1 MVPVGI
7 EMSLSRSGTLAFGEN
22 PRPANVAP
30 AAIPIGWECVASVEI
45 PHRSAHIAR
54 SNRDFEKLTGVH
66 RQGSRDRLADMERKP
81 TPPARTGDMIAGWRL
96 GRHVGEGGFATV
108 WEVHKPFRPDRRLAL
123 KLVQMDER
131 ARGELNILLDIPH
144 PYLARVHDWAGSD
157 RGAPLGWFALVM
169 NLGEEDLK
177 SSLCRRGPM
186 DSEKVRSIGIGLA
199 AALAYLHDDAAV
211 YQRTIVHG
219 DVKPANMIRFG
230 GRWQLADFGIAS
242 MAHLTGSTLYGASL
256 PYAPPEYLKCP
267 YLDTAVSPSPRGD
280 IWSLGVT
287 LFELATGELP
297 PGRGDRDEIL
307 RKRDVHH
314 GLASSV
320 ESCLSPDASE
330 RPKASELY
338 EMLDGID
345 RPLPPDPAQAVAA
358 NADLL
363 WQADR
368 PSGPLHVG
376 ALVDRWTSTLTR
388 AAFFESAAED
398 LHHRGDTNALR
409 ALAHTIESFDHPLT
423 RDLLPGVGRLVPAE
437 LERRIHRL
445 IGDRKPR

>member
-1 MVPVGI
+1 MHRCRTRLPNT
-7 EMSLSRSGTLAFGEN
+7 SR
-22 PRPANVAP
+22 
-30 AAIPIGWECVASVEI
+30 
-45 PHRSAHIAR
+45 
-54 SNRDFEKLTGVH
+54 
-66 RQGSRDRLADMERKP
+66 
-81 TPPARTGDMIAGWRL
+81 ARTWIQPSR
-96 GRHVGEGGFATV
+96 RHL
-108 WEVHKPFRPDRRLAL
+108 EVISGPSASHSSSLPLESF
-123 KLVQMDER
+123 
-131 ARGELNILLDIPH
+131 LLD
-144 PYLARVHDWAGSD
+144 AGT
-157 RGAPLGWFALVM
+157 
-169 NLGEEDLK
+169 ET
-177 SSLCRRGPM
+177 
-186 DSEKVRSIGIGLA
+186 RSCGKG
-199 AALAYLHDDAAV
+199 
-211 YQRTIVHG
+211 
-219 DVKPANMIRFG
+219 
-230 GRWQLADFGIAS
+230 
-242 MAHLTGSTLYGASL
+242 
-256 PYAPPEYLKCP
+256 
-267 YLDTAVSPSPRGD
+267 
-280 IWSLGVT
+280 
-287 LFELATGELP
+287 
-297 PGRGDRDEIL
+297 
-307 RKRDVHH
+307 DVHH